1 VLALLK
7 ACFEFKHDESTAA
20 YMQSLELNPNHSLAL
35 TNYGMHQISLGKFDH
50 ARKLADRALII
61 DPLSD
66 FADLVWQ
73 YSDFCKMKFEQVA
86 EHLNKFMNTEPPF
99 WWGLWFLW
107 RALSLMGRK
116 EEAVQVFKKCFL
128 IVGRNNIVQA
138 IDNTSIEDALQ
149 TTALMMAESY
159 VNRYS
164 SPYDIATIF
173 IHAGKKEEALKWLKE
188 SIDVLDPKAHFLNA
202 DPDFHSLRND
212 ERFIEYV
219 KMVGLKS

>member
-1 VLALLK
+1 
-7 ACFEFKHDESTAA
+7 
-20 YMQSLELNPNHSLAL
+20 
-35 TNYGMHQISLGKFDH
+35 
-50 ARKLADRALII
+50 
-61 DPLSD
+61 
-66 FADLVWQ
+66 
-73 YSDFCKMKFEQVA
+73 
-86 EHLNKFMNTEPPF
+86 MNTEPPF